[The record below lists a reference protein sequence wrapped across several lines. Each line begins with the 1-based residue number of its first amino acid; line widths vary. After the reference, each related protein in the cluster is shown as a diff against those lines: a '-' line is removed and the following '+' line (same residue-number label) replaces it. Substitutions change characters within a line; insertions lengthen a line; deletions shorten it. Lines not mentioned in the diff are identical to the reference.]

1 MIMKKLILFVV
12 AVLFSTISAAQTDYQ
27 CVNDCTQK
35 GYQYQ
40 FCTSQCSFNNNS
52 NNVQQYTQ
60 PQQRIKQTD
69 YQCVNDCT
77 QKGYQYQFCTE
88 RCSY

>member
-1 MIMKKLILFVV
+1 MKKLALLLFMVV
-12 AVLFSTISAAQTDYQ
+12 FSSISSAQTDYQ

-40 FCTSQCSFNNNS
+40 FCTSKCSFNNNE
-52 NNVQQYTQ
+52 QQFTQ
-60 PQQRIKQTD
+60 PQRIKQTD

-77 QKGYQYQFCTE
+77 QKGYQYQYCTE
-88 RCSY
+88 RCSF